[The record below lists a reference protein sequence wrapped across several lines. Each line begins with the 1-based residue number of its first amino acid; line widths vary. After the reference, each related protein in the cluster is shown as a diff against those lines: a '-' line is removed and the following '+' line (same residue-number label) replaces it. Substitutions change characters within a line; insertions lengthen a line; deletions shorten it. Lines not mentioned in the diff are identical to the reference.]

1 MSNSNID
8 IDKAT
13 LIRLKE
19 GCRESFEQLFR
30 KYNPKLYNFAY
41 SILFDKSLAEDITQ
55 SCFLKI
61 WELRSDIDP
70 EKSFPAYLYTIAR
83 NLVYKETERKIRM
96 RQTVTFDEMDAPVA
110 DDTVSEQID
119 AGFIRSY
126 IYQMVDQLPPARK
139 RIFILSREYGLSYK
153 DIADQ
158 LAISEKTVETQI
170 GRALS
175 FLRKNIKEYL
185 TAIALYLLSNNL

>member
-8 IDKAT
+8 IDKAILT
-13 LIRLKE
+13 RLKE

-61 WELRSDIDP
+61 WELRSHIDP
-70 EKSFPAYLYTIAR
+70 EKNFQAYLYTIAR
-83 NLVYKETERKIRM
+83 NFVYKETERKIRM
-96 RQTVTFDEMDAPVA
+96 KKVVLLEESNAPVMS
-110 DDTVSEQID
+110 DEITEQID
-119 AGFIRSY
+119 ADFCRSY
-126 IYQMVDQLPPARK
+126 LHKIVEQLPPARQK
-139 RIFILSREYGLSYK
+139 IFILSRKYGFSYK

-170 GRALS
+170 SRTLS
-175 FLRKNIKEYL
+175 HIRKNMKEYL
-185 TAIALYLLSNNL
+185 TAIALYFLSNNL